1 VEDGDAG
8 LRANGMRVG
17 DEPQGRAEER
27 VSAIWKYPW
36 RKPLVTARTSDRACG
51 EPIHTLC

>member
-1 VEDGDAG
+1 MAYEHLITTEHGDAG

-27 VSAIWKYPW
+27 AGAIWQQPW
-36 RKPLVTARTSDRACG
+36 RKPQ
-51 EPIHTLC
+51 